1 MRRGSPVVQ
10 GTVIIQIRPNRSD
23 APKKLVPP
31 AGPTIRLVSLV
42 RRSSPFW
49 RRCAAEDVTI
59 YSPPFSCLA
68 IETACEL
75 PSVALLR
82 AGVMTV
88 REVPGLRAPS
98 RSVFEWVRELLDEAN
113 TSLGELD
120 CIAFGAGPGSFT
132 GVRVAVA
139 LAQAL
144 GYARGLPLCPVST
157 LAALAAG
164 AIQTTSA
171 DAAACCLDA
180 RIGEVYFGVYEKDS
194 QYGVRATAADA
205 LLRPDAVN
213 LPVHG
218 TFLAVGPGWSAY
230 PELADRLRTRLSAV
244 DPGHLPSAAD
254 VARLAQSRFL
264 AGKVVLPADAR
275 PNYLRNRV
283 ASQTEAGNQFRSG

>member
-1 MRRGSPVVQ
+1 MSR
-10 GTVIIQIRPNRSD
+10 
-23 APKKLVPP
+23 
-31 AGPTIRLVSLV
+31 V
-42 RRSSPFW
+42 RRNSPSW
-49 RRCAAEDVTI
+49 RRSATEDVTI
-59 YSPPFSCLA
+59 HTPQFSCLA
-68 IETACEL
+68 IETACDL

-98 RSVFEWVRELLDEAN
+98 RSVFEWVRELLHEAN
-113 TSLGELD
+113 TSLDQLD

-144 GYARGLPLCPVST
+144 GYARGLPLCSVST

-164 AIQTTSA
+164 AMQATSA

-180 RIGEVYFGVYEKDS
+180 RIGEVYFGLYEKDRE
-194 QYGVRATAADA
+194 YGVRAMAEDA

-213 LPVHG
+213 LPVDG

-230 PELADRLRTRLSAV
+230 PQLVDRLRTRLTAV

-275 PNYLRNRV
+275 PNYLRDRV
-283 ASQTEAGNQFRSG
+283 AAQTETGNQIRSG